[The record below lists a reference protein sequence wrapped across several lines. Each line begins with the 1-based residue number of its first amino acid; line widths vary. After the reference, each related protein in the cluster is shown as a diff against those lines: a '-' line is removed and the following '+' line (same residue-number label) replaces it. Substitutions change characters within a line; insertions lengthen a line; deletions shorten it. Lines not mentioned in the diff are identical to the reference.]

1 MNIKPIKNQKDHL
14 EALAEIEKLWD
25 AKKNT
30 PEYDKLDI
38 LITLVDAYE
47 AKHYP
52 IDDPDPIEALK
63 SVMDDMNMK
72 SVDLGNLIGGRSR
85 ATEILNRKRK
95 LTLEMIRKINQ
106 NLGIPTDILVK
117 EYKVKTSKTGRK
129 RTPSVA

>member
-1 MNIKPIKNQKDHL
+1 MNIKPIKNKKDHL
-14 EALAEIEKLWD
+14 EALSEIEKLWD
-25 AKKNT
+25 ARKNT
-30 PEYDKLDI
+30 TEYDRLDI

-47 AKHYP
+47 TKHYP

-63 SVMDDMNMK
+63 SVMDDRNMK

-85 ATEILNRKRK
+85 ATEILSRKRK

-117 EYKVKTSKTGRK
+117 EYKIKSSKTGRK
-129 RTPSVA
+129 RTPTVA

>member
-14 EALAEIEKLWD
+14 EALSEIEELWD
-25 AKKNT
+25 AKKNS
-30 PEYDKLDI
+30 PEYDKLDV

-47 AKHYP
+47 SKHYH

-106 NLGIPTDILVK
+106 SLGIPTDILVK
-117 EYKVKTSKTGRK
+117 EYQVKSSKKGTK
-129 RTPSVA
+129 KTPSVA